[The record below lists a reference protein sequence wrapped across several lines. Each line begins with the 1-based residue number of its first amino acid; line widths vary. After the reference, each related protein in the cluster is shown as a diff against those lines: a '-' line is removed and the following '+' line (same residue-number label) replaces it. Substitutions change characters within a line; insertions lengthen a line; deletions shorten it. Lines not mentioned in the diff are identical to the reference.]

1 MEDIVQL
8 IKTGIMRIKMDQ
20 FEIFERSR
28 INKTVILDLVK
39 LDMVIKKGK
48 KNRIIPKFLS
58 RVV

>member
-48 KNRIIPKFLS
+48 K
-58 RVV
+58 